1 MTTSRTAEDGFTLIE
16 LLVAMTL
23 SLIVLFA
30 TLQSLDLFTANAAQQ
45 SRATDANDRARATM
59 DRVVDDLRGAGIIRV
74 ASPTEIVYSVA
85 ETTGTRTERL
95 CIAASSILYRSTS
108 TVSTTPGTV
117 CGTVGAGWTQG
128 AVATLPATTTTAF
141 TYDGASSSAAPALV
155 RTVGLT
161 FNIDAGGGRT
171 TASSTL
177 RASATVRRSAGQ
189 LPITESDLDA
199 SCNASGALL
208 TLNLGTSS
216 GLGILGVKYASS
228 GGVSLGVGSGTTP
241 VQIPTGIT
249 NVIATITDAAG
260 VTNTIQKS
268 IECS

>member
-1 MTTSRTAEDGFTLIE
+1 MTTTRTGEDGFTLIE

-23 SLIVLFA
+23 SLIVLLA
-30 TLQSLDLFTANAAQQ
+30 TLGSLDRFSSSAAQQ
-45 SRATDANDRARATM
+45 GRATDANDRARATM
-59 DRVVDDLRGAGIIRV
+59 DRVVDDLRGAATIRV
-74 ASPTEIVYSVA
+74 ANPTEIVYSVA

-95 CIAASSILYRSTS
+95 CVTATSILYRSSS
-108 TVSTTPGTV
+108 TTSTTPGTA
-117 CGTVGAGWTQG
+117 CGTAGAGWTQG
-128 AVATLPATTTTAF
+128 AVATLPAATTTAF
-141 TYDGASSSAAPALV
+141 SYDGAASSATPALV
-155 RTVGLT
+155 RAVGLT

-189 LPITESDLDA
+189 LPITGSDLDA
-199 SCNASGALL
+199 SCNSSGALL
-208 TLNLGTSS
+208 TLNLRASS
-216 GLGILGVKYASS
+216 GLGILGVRYASS

-260 VTNTIQKS
+260 VTNTIQKT